1 MSISDS
7 KIRCS
12 LVIDKKDKTIL
23 ESMAKKDDRSVN
35 YIINQAI
42 KEFIK
47 KNLPDKEE
55 WGNKNILLPAARYAI
70 LDIRKGTTAHK
81 VVDLQ

>member
-55 WGNKNILLPAARYAI
+55 WQYKRQGFNALPVLINSCSILEINLNVFPCR
-70 LDIRKGTTAHK
+70 
-81 VVDLQ
+81 